1 MEEVLSIVRS
11 SLSEPPRG
19 LMESQETTQGRQ
31 PEHLFFPELQGD
43 EDDAQW
49 EHDVNDVQFVDEGEG
64 AGVEGDLDM
73 EED

>member
-1 MEEVLSIVRS
+1 
-11 SLSEPPRG
+11 
-19 LMESQETTQGRQ
+19 MESQETTQGRQ